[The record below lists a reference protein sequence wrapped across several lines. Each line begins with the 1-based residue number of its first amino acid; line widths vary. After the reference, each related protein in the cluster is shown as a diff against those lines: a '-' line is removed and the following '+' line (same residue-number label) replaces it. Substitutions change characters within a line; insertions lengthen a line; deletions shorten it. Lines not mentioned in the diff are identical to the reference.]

1 MVINLGMNWENF
13 YKDNIVEYIKSL
25 QTNPFELVT
34 LIIDITIVIFLMY
47 CFFKIVRGSRA
58 WQLIKGIALLIIA
71 TWMSGLFNLKILNW
85 ILTGIM
91 NLGVIAIIVIFQP
104 ELRRALEQL
113 GTNKLTQFFGI
124 DKDLSTKT
132 KEDIYK
138 VVIAATELSKA
149 KTGALIVLERD
160 IKIQDI
166 IATGIPMNAE
176 VSPQLLVNIFEPKTP
191 LHDGAVVISGN
202 KIAAAACVLPLADD
216 KDIAKEL
223 GTRHRAA
230 IGISKESDSIVVV
243 VSEETGKISVAKD
256 GTLIAD
262 VREDVL
268 KKILISNIVTKRFS
282 VEKKERKSKV
292 KELKEKG
299 LIIFE
304 NGENLKEKNLAL
316 TERGKI
322 CAEEIT
328 GELKDIEKI
337 AMEKTL
343 EIMEDTQ

>member
-1 MVINLGMNWENF
+1 MIINLGMNWENF
-13 YKDNIVEYIKSL
+13 YTENIVAYIKSL
-25 QTNPFELVT
+25 QENPFELIT
-34 LIIDITIVIFLMY
+34 LIVDLTIVIFLVY
-47 CFFKIVRGSRA
+47 CFFKVVKGSRA
-58 WQLIKGIALLIIA
+58 WQLIKGIALLIIT
-71 TWMSGLFNLKILNW
+71 TWISGLLNLKILNW

-113 GTNKLTQFFGI
+113 GTNKLTRFFGI
-124 DKDLSTKT
+124 EKDLSTKT

-138 VVIAATELSKA
+138 IVIAATELSKA
-149 KTGALIVLERD
+149 KTGALIVIERD

-166 IATGIPMNAE
+166 VNTGIPMDAD

-191 LHDGAVVISGN
+191 LHDGAVIISNN

-216 KDIAKEL
+216 KDIEKEL

-230 IGISKESDSIVVV
+230 IGISKESDSIAVV

-268 KKILISNIVTKRFS
+268 KKILISNIVTKRFA
-282 VEKKERKSKV
+282 VEKKERANQLKKIREKLKKK
-292 KELKEKG
+292 KEEY
-299 LIIFE
+299 E
-304 NGENLKEKNLAL
+304 NEKN
-316 TERGKI
+316 
-322 CAEEIT
+322 
-328 GELKDIEKI
+328 DNQEK
-337 AMEKTL
+337 
-343 EIMEDTQ
+343 

>member
-1 MVINLGMNWENF
+1 MIINLGMNWENF
-13 YKDNIVEYIKSL
+13 YRDNIVAYIKSL
-25 QTNPFELVT
+25 QENPLELVT
-34 LIIDITIVIFLMY
+34 LVIDLAIVIFLVY
-47 CFFKIVRGSRA
+47 CFFRVVKGSRA
-58 WQLIKGIALLIIA
+58 WQLIKGIVLLIVA
-71 TWMSGLFNLKILNW
+71 TWVSGLFNLKILNW

-113 GTNKLTQFFGI
+113 GTNKLTKFFGI
-124 DKDLSTKT
+124 DKDISTKT

-138 VVIAATELSKA
+138 IVIAATELSKT
-149 KTGALIVLERD
+149 KTGALIVIERD

-166 IATGIPMNAE
+166 IAGGIPMNAD
-176 VSPQLLVNIFEPKTP
+176 VSPQLLVNIFEPNTP

-216 KDIAKEL
+216 KDIAREL

-268 KKILISNIVTKRFS
+268 KKILISNVVTKRFE
-282 VEKKERKSKV
+282 VKKRERNHRVKAIREKLKREKKKIEKKEE
-292 KELKEKG
+292 KE
-299 LIIFE
+299 
-304 NGENLKEKNLAL
+304 
-316 TERGKI
+316 
-322 CAEEIT
+322 
-328 GELKDIEKI
+328 
-337 AMEKTL
+337 
-343 EIMEDTQ
+343 

>member
-138 VVIAATELSKA
+138 VVIAATELSKT

-292 KELKEKG
+292 KELKEKWKMK
-299 LIIFE
+299 
-304 NGENLKEKNLAL
+304 KEEK
-316 TERGKI
+316 
-322 CAEEIT
+322 EE
-328 GELKDIEKI
+328 EK
-337 AMEKTL
+337 
-343 EIMEDTQ
+343 

>member
-1 MVINLGMNWENF
+1 MITNLGMNWESF
-13 YKDNIVEYIKSL
+13 YKENIGAYIKSL

-34 LIIDITIVIFLMY
+34 LIIDIAIVVFLVY
-47 CFFKIVRGSRA
+47 CFLKIVKGSRA

-71 TWMSGLFNLKILNW
+71 TWVSGLFNLKILNW

-91 NLGVIAIIVIFQP
+91 NWGVIAIIVIFQP

-113 GTNKLTQFFGI
+113 GTNRLTQFFGI

-138 VVIAATELSKA
+138 VVIAATELSKN

-166 IATGIPMNAE
+166 INTGIPMNAE

-216 KDIAKEL
+216 KDISKEL

-230 IGISKESDSIVVV
+230 IGISKESDSLVVV

-268 KKILISNIVTKRFS
+268 KKILISNIVTKRFAA
-282 VEKKERKSKV
+282 EKKERQNK
-292 KELKEKG
+292 LKE
-299 LIIFE
+299 I
-304 NGENLKEKNLAL
+304 KEKIKSAKDK
-316 TERGKI
+316 EK
-322 CAEEIT
+322 EENK
-328 GELKDIEKI
+328 E
-337 AMEKTL
+337 
-343 EIMEDTQ
+343 